1 VTNPDEYTDDY
12 LLPGLSDSE
21 VDVVGLAGELEHFYD
36 LLHWLSLDQ
45 GRFRYGLAVLLELYR
60 DELSGYWTRQELN
73 RRLGWL
79 NDQARERLLGNLR
92 HGWLQYEEGAYSLTA
107 RARALLSILSAVAK
121 QMSEEDVW
129 EVGLRAASLGRDIGV
144 SREMARQSFN
154 HSVNELVRDRHE
166 LQQALESKSLPR
178 LRAAVDK
185 SEKHYQDVNR
195 LLEAQKELDALM
207 GDYDVRRGHQV
218 HDLISTVHSLVVRAK
233 SVIRAIYDSQL
244 QTTAQLISVQDV
256 EEFLLQAEPDEL
268 LAMADGALSSPVHKQ
283 FLDTH
288 DLLRLAFE
296 HLDRPERPAGETLT
310 PERVTTPVNRLSPD
324 MSDPLDDLTAEV
336 RTLLEASAELPWSA
350 VVASDSW
357 ELSVYRIA
365 LLLQLWYLGWSETSS
380 REPAF
385 DLAFGDSVVP
395 VNEEAVA
402 KLSNTQVVRPDEST
416 TNPNTRREFSEESR
430 TVRTPD

>member
-166 LQQALESKSLPR
+166 LQ
-178 LRAAVDK
+178 
-185 SEKHYQDVNR
+185 H
-195 LLEAQKELDALM
+195 
-207 GDYDVRRGHQV
+207 
-218 HDLISTVHSLVVRAK
+218 STVHSLVVRAK

-268 LAMADGALSSPVHKQ
+268 LAMADRALSSPVHKQ